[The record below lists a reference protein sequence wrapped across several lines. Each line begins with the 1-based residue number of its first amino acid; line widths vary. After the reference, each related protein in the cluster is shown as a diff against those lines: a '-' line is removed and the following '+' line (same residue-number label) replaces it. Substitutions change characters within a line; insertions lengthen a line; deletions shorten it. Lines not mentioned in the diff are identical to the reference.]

1 MPRTAEANQLLK
13 DARREAIL
21 AAARAVF
28 AAKGLGASRV
38 SDIAA
43 EARISQGL
51 VYHYFPN
58 KEALFTEIVEGAL
71 REFAALAEATRRG
84 PGSAWDRLQRL
95 AERMLAGVIDA
106 PDYPLVIL
114 QAFTSDAVPAEAR
127 AAVER
132 YGRESMRH
140 MVGLIRAGQTEGS
153 VVGGE
158 PVELAL
164 AFSACIQGVAMSRLQ
179 MRAPEVPLPRAETVL
194 RLLKA

>member
-71 REFAALAEATRRG
+71 REFAALAEAT
-84 PGSAWDRLQRL
+84 RL

>member
-1 MPRTAEANQLLK
+1 
-13 DARREAIL
+13 
-21 AAARAVF
+21 
-28 AAKGLGASRV
+28 V

-51 VYHYFPN
+51 VYHYFPT

-71 REFAALAEATRRG
+71 REFTALAEEARRA
-84 PGSAWDRLQRL
+84 PGSAWDRLRRL
-95 AERMLAGVIDA
+95 CEQMLGGVIDA

-132 YGRESMRH
+132 YGRQSMRH
-140 MVGLIRAGQTEGS
+140 MVGLIRAAQVEGS
-153 VVGGE
+153 AVNGE
-158 PVELAL
+158 PVEMAL
-164 AFSACIQGVAMSRLQ
+164 AFSACIQGIAMSRMQ
-179 MRAPEVPLPRAETVL
+179 MRGTEVPLPSAETVL